1 MSSTN
6 EENTNVNDMVAGMK
20 QSDEIKKLISDE
32 AIAATKRYE
41 EENLSLKDSDP
52 YGVHEVMPKDKDGN
66 FVKSSEGRSY
76 TKMVDMSKRID
87 EWLHSNGSFRDT
99 AGQAVKLSFEDAVHS
114 KDMHMLFPKVVANT
128 VIAHS
133 EPISNILS
141 MYEKVRFTNGTQIT
155 FPVWSPGGSSVNLY
169 LPETGEPNEL
179 TGDLSSFITATT
191 GKVGIKASV
200 TEDTMR
206 FSIIDL
212 YALQLKWC
220 GIALGRFKEKLAVD
234 NLFNAAKANV
244 LFDNVTP
251 ANGLVGT
258 GMTNGRNANGAR
270 NGTISAYDLF
280 DAYAHGMA
288 QGSDLSTLII
298 HPLGWRAL
306 ANNSVMRDRAYNNG
320 GPVWQKAGG
329 STGRGSAGGSGIN
342 KIFKP
347 DWQTAG
353 VGTDE
358 ISTTATTMVGVANV
372 FGQPFNIVTSPF
384 APIREGA
391 DVAGAGKKYVIDIL
405 MIDPRD
411 VGVHVID
418 QELYTRQDSKL
429 FDQIKETAFF
439 ERYGFGSSNQG
450 HGLFIMKNIVATE
463 GYDFESTPITREV
476 GAYDSVNDT
485 GLGDL
490 DAGTAKT

>member
-1 MSSTN
+1 MSAKN
-6 EENTNVNDMVAGMK
+6 ELDPTKIDDMVNGLK
-20 QSDEIKKLISDE
+20 QSEEVTGVISD
-32 AIAATKRYE
+32 KVRE
-41 EENLSLKDSDP
+41 ELKMIEDQNMSLAEKDP
-52 YGVHEVMPKDKDGN
+52 YGIFQVAPKDSEGN
-66 FVKSSEGRSY
+66 FTETSEGRSY
-76 TKMVDMSKRID
+76 TKLLDMAKRVD
-87 EWLHSNGSFRDT
+87 EWLHSNGTFRDT
-99 AGQAVKLSFEDAVHS
+99 AGKAVRMSFEDASYS
-114 KDMHMLFPKVVANT
+114 KDMHLLFNKVVSNT
-128 VIAHS
+128 VIEHS
-133 EPISNILS
+133 EPMSNILDL
-141 MYEKVRFTNGTQIT
+141 YEKVRFTNGTQIT

-200 TEDTMR
+200 TEDTLR
-206 FSIIDL
+206 FSVIDL

-234 NLFNAAKANV
+234 NLFNAAKQNV

-251 ANGLVGT
+251 NDGIIGT
-258 GMTNGRNANGAR
+258 GMTNGRNSTGAR
-270 NGTISAYDLF
+270 NGTLSAYDLF

-288 QGSDLSTLII
+288 QGSDLSTLIL

-320 GPVWQKAGG
+320 GPVWNKAGG
-329 STGRGSAGGSGIN
+329 SVGRGATGGSGIN

-347 DWQTAG
+347 DWPTSK

-358 ISTTATTMVGVANV
+358 IATDATTMVGVANI
-372 FGQPFNIVTSPF
+372 FGQPFNIITSPF
-384 APIREGA
+384 APIREGSN
-391 DVAGAGKKYVIDIL
+391 VAGAGKKYVVDIL

-418 QELYTRQDSKL
+418 QELFTRTESKL
-429 FDQIKETAFF
+429 FDQIRETAFF

-463 GYDFESTPITREV
+463 GYDFESTPVVRQLT
-476 GAYDSVNDT
+476 AYDNINDT
-485 GLGDL
+485 GISLS
-490 DAGTAKT
+490 